1 MIFVLLLAFFI
12 CDPCEFST
20 ADLLLLAGMAEL
32 GMSEHE

>member
-12 CDPCEFST
+12 CDPFELGT
-20 ADLLLLAGMAEL
+20 ADFLSLAGMAEL